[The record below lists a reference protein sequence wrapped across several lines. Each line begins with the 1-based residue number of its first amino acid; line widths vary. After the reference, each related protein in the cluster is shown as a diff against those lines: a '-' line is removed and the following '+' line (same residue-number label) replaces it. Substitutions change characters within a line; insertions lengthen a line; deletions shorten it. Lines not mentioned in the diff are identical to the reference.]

1 LRTLADRLEHGVAVP
16 DLAPSVSYRLTV
28 DPTTLR
34 LLGFDALL
42 DALTRHCGSETGR
55 AWARALEPAAD
66 RPAARETLAAVEE
79 LRGWLRQGHAVP
91 VPDDVDY
98 LTLAGV
104 LAEGQRLDGL
114 ELARLGHYLF
124 ALGRLAEG
132 LPLAGWVPP
141 ESPGI
146 GWGVVAAL
154 GRALTTALD
163 DDGRLRDAA
172 SPELAGLR
180 RDAAVRRQSAKDH
193 AEWLLRAPAAREVV
207 GEEWVTVRGDRFVL
221 PLRSNF
227 AGKLPGI
234 LHDRSQSG
242 QTCFVEPES
251 LVAHNNATQ
260 EARLAVAE
268 EESRILAHLNGA
280 LRARQEDIAAAH
292 GVASQVDLLQARARL
307 AERLGGAVPEW
318 SDALELDLHTLRH
331 PLLVLDL
338 GNEAVV
344 PNDLRLDEATAAL
357 VISGANHGG
366 KTALLQ
372 GVGLAVV
379 MLRFG
384 LLPPIGAGSRVGAV
398 DGVYCQL
405 GDHQAISDGQ
415 SSFSA
420 QVARLATIMKRV
432 GSGSLVLLDE
442 VGSHTEPQAGAALAV
457 AAIEW
462 FLAQGGLVVATTH
475 LTPLKAL
482 AEVTPRMANG
492 HVLFDA
498 ARGEPTYRFVVGS
511 PGGSETLATAARHGL
526 PAAVLEQAKTLLSGP
541 LVDAERLWES
551 LASREAQVKAA
562 EAEIHDRR
570 RHLEAEAAV
579 VTQRRREL
587 QQAWAAEVGDK
598 RRQLTRLFEQTR
610 RALRRLERQRE
621 EARPRHAPHGGELA
635 GLKQRV
641 TAELAT
647 LAPASQADAPADEAP
662 IPEADLLPGMAVRIR
677 SLGVE
682 GELGHR
688 QRGRWQVLA
697 GGQRLQVKANELLPA
712 TERRTPSATVD
723 LPAPP
728 DDLPAS
734 LNLIGLRVAAAK
746 GRLLAYLD
754 GCALGSLRQVEIIH
768 GRGEGVLK
776 RLVAECL
783 QGHPAVASFEHPP
796 PEAGGDGV
804 TQVVFKKDAG

>member
-1 LRTLADRLEHGVAVP
+1 MD
-16 DLAPSVSYRLTV
+16 D
-28 DPTTLR
+28 TTLR
-34 LLGFDALL
+34 LLGL
-42 DALTRHCGSETGR
+42 DGVLGVLSGYCQSET
-55 AWARALEPAAD
+55 ARRVAQALVPCVD
-66 RPAARETLAAVEE
+66 WRTARETLAAVEE
-79 LRGWLRQGHAVP
+79 LRGWLRQDHSLP
-91 VPDDVDY
+91 IPDDVDY
-98 LTLAGV
+98 LAVAGV
-104 LAEGQRLDGL
+104 LATGQRLDGV
-114 ELARLGHYLF
+114 ELARVGHYLF
-124 ALGRLAEG
+124 ALGRLAES
-132 LPLAGWVPP
+132 LPLAAWVPP
-141 ESPGI
+141 SSPGI
-146 GWGVVAAL
+146 GWGAVASC

-163 DDGRLRDAA
+163 EDGRLRDAA
-172 SPELAGLR
+172 SPELGGLR

-193 AEWLLRAPAAREVV
+193 AESLLRAPAAREVV

-234 LHDRSQSG
+234 LHDRSKSG

-251 LVAHNNATQ
+251 LVGHNNAAQ

-268 EESRILAHLNGA
+268 EESRILARLNGS
-280 LRARQEDIAAAH
+280 LREHLEEITAAH
-292 GVASQVDLLQARARL
+292 RVAAEVDLLQARARL
-307 AERLGGAVPEW
+307 AERLGGAMPAW
-318 SDALELDLHTLRH
+318 SDVPELDLRTLRH

-338 GNEAVV
+338 GSNAVV
-344 PNDLRLDEATAAL
+344 ANDLRLDQEMAAV

-379 MLRFG
+379 MLRFA
-384 LLPPIGAGSRVGAV
+384 LLPPIGAGSRVGEV

-420 QVARLATIMKRV
+420 QVARLAAMMARV
-432 GSGSLVLLDE
+432 GSGSLILLDE

-492 HVLFDA
+492 HVLFDE

-511 PGGSETLATAARHGL
+511 PGGSETLSTAARHGL
-526 PAAVLEQAKTLLSGP
+526 PAAVLARAETLLVGQ
-541 LVDAERLWES
+541 LVNAERLWES

-562 EAEIHDRR
+562 EAEINDRR

-587 QQAWAAEVGDK
+587 QREWAAEVGDK

-621 EARPRHAPHGGELA
+621 EAGPRHAPHGSEVA

-641 TAELAT
+641 AAELAS
-647 LAPASQADAPADEAP
+647 LAPAGAGEAPADEAP
-662 IPEADLLPGMAVRIR
+662 IPEADLVPGMAVRIR

-688 QRGRWQVLA
+688 QGGRWQVLA
-697 GGQRLQVKANELLPA
+697 DGQRLQVKAGELLPA
-712 TERRTPSATVD
+712 RSRRTPSAKVQ
-723 LPAPP
+723 LPAAP

-734 LNLIGLRVAAAK
+734 LNLIGLRAAAAR

-754 GCALGSLRQVEIIH
+754 GCALGSLRQVDIIH
-768 GRGEGVLK
+768 GHGEGVLK

-783 QGHPAVASFEHPP
+783 REHPGVASFDHPP